1 MLKGYKFNQYV
12 KKINSKSVYE
22 QEHELLHDFLASEN
36 ENIYFEY
43 GSTQEAINA
52 RAALVVYIKRV
63 RQPLQILQR
72 GNCVFA
78 IRIEEEKT
86 ECTN

>member
-12 KKINSKSVYE
+12 RKISSKSIYE
-22 QEHELLHDFLASEN
+22 QEYELLHDFLASEN
-36 ENIYFEY
+36 ENICFEY

-52 RAALVVYIKRV
+52 RAALVVYIKRA
-63 RQPLQILQR
+63 RQPLQLMQR
-72 GNCVFA
+72 VNCVFA
-78 IRIEEEKT
+78 VRKDEDKT